1 MADNPTEITQTIQ
14 VAYMAT
20 IRKKLGEFMLVIKD
34 LIDRQV
40 ISSNNHSMSPLK
52 TEDIIKIIT
61 EGNQSSTTDWADNPE
76 INYLSVLLYN
86 NGYPVQII
94 AEIGNTN
101 PQYFPENTYFYSENA
116 LYKMY
121 IVYTDA
127 SGGESGTR
135 NHYTIAIPENLK
147 ELLEK
152 SQLKLTEVTGN
163 SITKIGEL
171 ELTKYNIPGDGH
183 CFYTAIATWCV
194 LYGLANHLENLSYNI
209 PFEYDKDS
217 HNKNLKVMPSSDES
231 IPIPKP
237 IEMPNFR
244 GEAVKIAK
252 NMINKIK
259 PAEGEGEGKAKVSP
273 TFDEEK
279 DITDSDEYKAY
290 LTKITNDELHCNKYK
305 GNREEKQSE
314 EEEEE

>member
-1 MADNPTEITQTIQ
+1 MADNPTEITKTIQ

-34 LIDRQV
+34 LIDRKV
-40 ISSNNHSMSPLK
+40 IKPNESLEFPTKSK
-52 TEDIIKIIT
+52 IETIIQAAS
-61 EGNQSSTTDWADNPE
+61 ESSTSNWADSPE
-76 INYLSVLLYN
+76 MLYLSTLLYN

-94 AEIGNTN
+94 NKTAENSEIK
-101 PQYFPENTYFYSENA
+101 FPPSEYFYNKNA

-121 IVYTDA
+121 IVYTNA
-127 SGGESGTR
+127 TGGGEGSK
-135 NHYTIAIPENLK
+135 NHYTIAIPEDLNA
-147 ELLEK
+147 LLEN
-152 SQLKLTEVTGN
+152 SQLNLEKVTDNSITEIGELKLT
-163 SITKIGEL
+163 
-171 ELTKYNIPGDGH
+171 KYKIPGDGH

-194 LYGLANHLENLSYNI
+194 LYGLAKHLENLSYNI

-231 IPIPKP
+231 IPKP
-237 IEMPNFR
+237 IEMPDFK
-244 GEAVKIAK
+244 GKAVKIAK
-252 NMINKIK
+252 NMINMIR

-290 LTKITNDELHCNKYK
+290 LTKIKNDELHCNKYK
-305 GNREEKQSE
+305 GNKE
-314 EEEEE
+314 EEEP